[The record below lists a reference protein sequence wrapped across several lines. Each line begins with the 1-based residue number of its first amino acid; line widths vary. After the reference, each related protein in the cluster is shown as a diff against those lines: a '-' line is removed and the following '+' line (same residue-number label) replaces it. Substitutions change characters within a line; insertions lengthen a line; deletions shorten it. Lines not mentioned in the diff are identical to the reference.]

1 MATNCEAC
9 GHKTNEI
16 KSGSGIAEKGIKI
29 ILKVDNDN
37 ILKYD
42 VVRVSVT
49 LQVKRI
55 KLINFL
61 KCFSSLTLVLFV
73 FRSWNWSCHQQV
85 QALIQL

>member
-49 LQVKRI
+49 LQVKRL
-55 KLINFL
+55 KLINF
-61 KCFSSLTLVLFV
+61 
-73 FRSWNWSCHQQV
+73 
-85 QALIQL
+85 

>member
-49 LQVKRI
+49 LQVKRL
-55 KLINFL
+55 KLINFF